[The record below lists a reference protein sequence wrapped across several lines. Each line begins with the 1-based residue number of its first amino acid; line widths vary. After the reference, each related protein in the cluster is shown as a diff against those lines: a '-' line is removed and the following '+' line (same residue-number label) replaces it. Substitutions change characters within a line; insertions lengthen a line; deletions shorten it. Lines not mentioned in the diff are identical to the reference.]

1 MSQSNL
7 PVCLALLRVSRGW
20 NQDQLS
26 TASGVRPASISSY
39 ERGKLTPSIKM
50 LHRLTTAMGY
60 TLSALE
66 IAQGFLET
74 LEAQA
79 SIRSVEKSLRAMA
92 QLDPEPGGAEN
103 GEGEE
108 APGALL
114 LARHKEIDHVSIEVG
129 RVATRFTSLF
139 LTLIEPR
146 LGAGGPEGAGREG
159 I

>member
-1 MSQSNL
+1 MSQSKL

-79 SIRSVEKSLRAMA
+79 SIRSVERSLRAMA
-92 QLDPEPGGAEN
+92 QLDPEPAGAEG
-103 GEGEE
+103 GESEIPE
-108 APGALL
+108 SVLL
-114 LARHKEIDHVSIEVG
+114 SRHREIDHVSIEVG
-129 RVATRFTSLF
+129 RAATRFTSLF

-146 LGAGGPEGAGREG
+146 LGAAGQEGAGREG
-159 I
+159 A